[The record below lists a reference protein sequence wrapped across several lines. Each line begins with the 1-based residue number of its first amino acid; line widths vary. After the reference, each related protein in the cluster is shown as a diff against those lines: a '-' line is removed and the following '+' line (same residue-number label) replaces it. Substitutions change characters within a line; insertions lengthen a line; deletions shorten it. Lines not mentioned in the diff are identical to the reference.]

1 MRGSVDN
8 HSKRGRRPAGD
19 EMGKGQSKGEQTRRT
34 IVSRAL
40 SLVSE
45 VGYEGLS
52 IGVLAAQVKLSKSG
66 LFAHFKS
73 KEALQLGV
81 VQEVVNRITLAVV
94 QPALAAPRGEPRLRV
109 LFEKEL
115 EWIRG
120 ETGLRG
126 CPLQKAS
133 LEYHNRLGHP
143 VRERVVH
150 AFRDWRELVARCA
163 QTAIDEGHFRADLDP
178 EQFAYEFDGITM
190 MYQQRQGLMRDR
202 DAADHAQRA
211 FESLLSRSRRSPKVR

>member
-1 MRGSVDN
+1 
-8 HSKRGRRPAGD
+8 
-19 EMGKGQSKGEQTRRT
+19 MGKGQSKGEQTRRA

-52 IGVLAAQVKLSKSG
+52 IGVLAEEAKLSKSG

-81 VQEVVNRITLAVV
+81 VQE
-94 QPALAAPRGEPRLRV
+94 
-109 LFEKEL
+109 
-115 EWIRG
+115 
-120 ETGLRG
+120 
-126 CPLQKAS
+126 S
-133 LEYHNRLGHP
+133 HNRLGHP

-163 QTAIDEGHFRADLDP
+163 KTAMDEGHFRDDLDP

-211 FESLLSRSRRSPKVR
+211 FESLLIRSRRSPRVR